1 MIFEKLHFVR
11 TGRPRRPATL
21 KLAAAA
27 TALFALA
34 APQAHAQF
42 DRGQG
47 YTSEDTPKAQAQK
60 AAAQNALLQS
70 GKTPE
75 QNTLSA
81 PIPELQV
88 FTAVDLAEVYTSDA
102 AGTVGNGDKS
112 DFFTRPRLNL
122 SVREQS
128 SRLVAS
134 VDYTLTGEYYA
145 RNHDLDQITNHLN
158 ALANAELIP
167 EWLYFDTTALATP
180 LSLSRV
186 GAITADGSPTSTTNT
201 RSTYGYM
208 ARPTVLHKWGD
219 VVETDLW
226 AAQSGEYFIK
236 PTGAIV
242 TPLPDFF
249 IPPSNSNSSSLGAR
263 IASLTDFFRLRW
275 SANATATDTY
285 QSNSNSQ
292 KERSALANVSY
303 NFTNELAA
311 IFTGGYQTY
320 HSSFLLAKKLDGPT
334 LLGGIQVITGPNFHF
349 FAQAGTQNNFPT
361 YIGSLAWLLDP
372 LTSICANSTD
382 EVKTPQERLLG
393 NTQATADQ
401 AQTGL
406 LSTSQNSECV
416 DPGATSALPTAG
428 ASAES
433 DATPDES
440 LALENSLLRYR
451 SYEAL
456 FRRVSE
462 RMHYTLKIYDTI
474 EDRLNIEPQ
483 LNISTRSTLYGVQA
497 SVERDLRHD
506 LMGTIS
512 FDASK
517 AQEFGGNDRILR
529 GMFDLRYNATQTLSF
544 YFETSVLNRQSEGL
558 VAGLQNGGLI
568 DTRVTVGVNKAF

>member
-1 MIFEKLHFVR
+1 M
-11 TGRPRRPATL
+11 
-21 KLAAAA
+21 
-27 TALFALA
+27 
-34 APQAHAQF
+34 
-42 DRGQG
+42 
-47 YTSEDTPKAQAQK
+47 
-60 AAAQNALLQS
+60 
-70 GKTPE
+70 
-75 QNTLSA
+75 
-81 PIPELQV
+81 
-88 FTAVDLAEVYTSDA
+88 
-102 AGTVGNGDKS
+102 
-112 DFFTRPRLNL
+112 
-122 SVREQS
+122 
-128 SRLVAS
+128 
-134 VDYTLTGEYYA
+134 
-145 RNHDLDQITNHLN
+145 
-158 ALANAELIP
+158 
-167 EWLYFDTTALATP
+167 
-180 LSLSRV
+180 
-186 GAITADGSPTSTTNT
+186 
-201 RSTYGYM
+201 
-208 ARPTVLHKWGD
+208 
-219 VVETDLW
+219 
-226 AAQSGEYFIK
+226 
-236 PTGAIV
+236 
-242 TPLPDFF
+242 
-249 IPPSNSNSSSLGAR
+249 
-263 IASLTDFFRLRW
+263 
-275 SANATATDTY
+275 
-285 QSNSNSQ
+285 
-292 KERSALANVSY
+292 SY

-320 HSSFLLAKKLDGPT
+320 HSSFSLAKNLDGPT

-416 DPGATSALPTAG
+416 DPGATSAPPTAG
-428 ASAES
+428 ASAGS

-440 LALENSLLRYR
+440 LGLENSLLRYR

-456 FRRVSE
+456 FRRASE

-474 EDRLNIEPQ
+474 QDRLNIMPQ

-529 GMFDLRYNATQTLSF
+529 GMLDLRYSATQTLSF